1 MVLMGG
7 VFAAQSLHS
16 LAAALQPQACAFAM
30 STTFPQAHGDFYVD
44 TTFKC
49 SGRGGLLPDSVQLIA
64 VLIPLSD
71 PPLWL
76 AFYLPLLR

>member
-49 SGRGGLLPDSVQLIA
+49 SGRGGLLPDSVQPIA